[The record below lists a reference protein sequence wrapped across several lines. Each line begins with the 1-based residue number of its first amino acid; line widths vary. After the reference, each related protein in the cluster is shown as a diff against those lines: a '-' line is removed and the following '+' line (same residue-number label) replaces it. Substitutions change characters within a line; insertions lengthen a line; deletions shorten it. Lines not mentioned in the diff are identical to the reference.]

1 MSQSS
6 APRTLLIV
14 DSDPA
19 RVEAL
24 VAILT
29 PRHHARRGATG
40 AEALAQVR
48 GPDAP
53 HLVLIDTAFAEG
65 ALDLCRQLVE
75 TNSAIPVVL
84 IAPRDHPDE
93 ASQGLRL
100 GARDYLT
107 RPLDPALVVARVD
120 SHLTL
125 AQDGEAHQLAARTR
139 ALTTSLH
146 KVIRRLGRAAE
157 YRDNPS
163 GNHVVRM
170 SHFSR
175 LIGRA
180 AGMDEEALDILFTA
194 APLHDLGKIAIPD
207 NILLKPGK
215 LDAEEWTVMM
225 RHCDTGAELI
235 GEHDDPVLCTARTL
249 ALCHHEKWDG
259 SGYPRGLKGEQI
271 PLEARII
278 ALCDVFDALISER
291 PYKKGWPVDQA
302 LRYIEERAGTHFDPG
317 LMAPLKQ
324 VLPEMIAIKDGFA
337 DQLGPL
343 SDRDLA

>member
-1 MSQSS
+1 MSQ
-6 APRTLLIV
+6 APHTGNLLIV
-14 DSDPA
+14 DHDPA
-19 RVEAL
+19 RTDTLA
-24 VAILT
+24 AILA
-29 PRHHARRGATG
+29 RHHLHGASAAADALARAG
-40 AEALAQVR
+40 AEPPDLA
-48 GPDAP
+48 
-53 HLVLIDTAFAEG
+53 LIDTALPG
-65 ALDLCRQLVE
+65 ALELCGQLA
-75 TNSAIPVVL
+75 NLGIPVLL
-84 IAPRDHPDE
+84 IAPADAVAD
-93 ASQGLRL
+93 ASRGLAQ

-107 RPLDPALVVARVD
+107 RPLDPALVLARVD
-120 SHLTL
+120 SHLGL
-125 AQDGEAHQLAARTR
+125 NAQVAARTR
-139 ALTTSLH
+139 ALASNLH

-180 AGMDEEALDILFTA
+180 AGMDEDALDILFTA
-194 APLHDLGKIAIPD
+194 APLHDLGKIGIPD
-207 NILLKPGK
+207 DILLKPGK
-215 LDAEEWTVMM
+215 LDGEEWAVMM
-225 RHCDTGAELI
+225 RHCATGAELI
-235 GEHDDPVLCTARTL
+235 GEHDDPVLRTARTL

-317 LMAPLKQ
+317 LMAPFRQ
-324 VLPEMIAIKDGFA
+324 VLPEMIAVNDSFA
-337 DQLGPL
+337 DRLGPL
-343 SDRDLA
+343 PDRDLP